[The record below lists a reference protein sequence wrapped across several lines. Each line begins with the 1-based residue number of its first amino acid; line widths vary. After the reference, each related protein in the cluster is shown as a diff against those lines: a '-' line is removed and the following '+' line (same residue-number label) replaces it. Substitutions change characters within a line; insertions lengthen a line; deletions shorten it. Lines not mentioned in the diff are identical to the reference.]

1 MLGSTYGTLT
11 TDPRARADHTGRAR
25 PGDADVD
32 VGGRPLAVAVPD
44 LDRLFRPT
52 AVAVLGASDIE
63 GRPATTV
70 TRWVMCWAE
79 RVGARVHPVR
89 PGRGTVFGMTC
100 AASVAELPG
109 DVEVAV
115 LAAGDPLRALGEL
128 AGTGVRFAV
137 AADPAGQGVADPER
151 WAAAAA
157 RAGIRLL
164 GPGAG
169 VFGPSDT
176 GPSPTTPSGAEAD
189 DTGPSPTTP
198 SGAEADGIAPSTQTP
213 STTQTHGTGAHTGTP
228 RGPDGP
234 AVALVTRTRHQGRPL
249 AALAEVGVRISH
261 WAATGDGA
269 DVGAADLLAYLAGCP
284 EVGAVA
290 CQLGD
295 ITDGRSLLLAADHA
309 ARRGVPI
316 VAVRTTR
323 APRTTHPDG
332 GGTDLP
338 DDDGPA
344 TAPARPAPATSPAPS
359 TAHAPATG
367 PDRVRDAALRQFG
380 VIPVDTPEQLR
391 DTATLLARAR
401 PPRADGV
408 AVYALSGTEAAHFAG
423 LLSAAGLPLAALG
436 TGTREAL
443 RAALPGHPDA
453 PGPVAGEGH
462 PAGDRRGRRALDAL
476 LADPAVGL
484 LVCPVA
490 APVPPLT
497 DRLARDLVEA
507 AEASGTP
514 VCVVWGSAAGT
525 EAAYRGTLLGS
536 SRVTTFRSAGG
547 CVAAVAAYFAHHRF
561 TAAYRSPFDE
571 APRTPSPALRKAR
584 AQLRPGHRLSEH
596 GAKQVL
602 RAYGIRVPREQLVTS
617 AAAAVRAAGLV
628 GYPVALKASAPHL
641 AHRTGLG
648 LVRLG
653 LTSASQVR
661 DTYRELADIAR
672 YERVDLDGVLVCQLV
687 EGGVEMRVG
696 LAHDPAFG
704 PVVTVG
710 LGGVLGEVLTDTA
723 VRVAPFG
730 AAEARGMLDELP
742 GRALLDGVRGGPPLD
757 VDALVEVVLR
767 VQRMGP
773 ELGGEVAELAV
784 DPLVVLERGQ
794 GAVALGAHAR
804 CRSGG

>member
-1 MLGSTYGTLT
+1 MLGSAHTLIP
-11 TDPRARADHTGRAR
+11 DPHAPALPRGRGR
-25 PGDADVD
+25 PGDPDPEVD
-32 VGGRPLAVAVPD
+32 VGGRPLRAAVPD

-52 AVAVLGASDIE
+52 AVAVLGASDTE
-63 GRPATTV
+63 GRPAATV
-70 TRWVMCWAE
+70 TRWAMRWAE

-89 PGRGTVFGMTC
+89 PGRGTVFGTAC
-100 AASVAELPG
+100 AGSVAELPG

-115 LAAGDPLRALGEL
+115 LAAGDPLRALAEL
-128 AGTGVRFAV
+128 ASTGVRFAV
-137 AADPAGQGVADPER
+137 AADPAGRGVADPRR
-151 WAAAAA
+151 WAAAAE

-169 VFGPSDT
+169 VFGPGAASPSGT
-176 GPSPTTPSGAEAD
+176 GPSGTDRSGTITSGPDPTGTTPGH
-189 DTGPSPTTP
+189 TTP
-198 SGAEADGIAPSTQTP
+198 GHTTSDGATSDGTTSGGGGPHAGVDGPGAP
-213 STTQTHGTGAHTGTP
+213 AA
-228 RGPDGP
+228 RGP

-249 AALAEVGVRISH
+249 AALDELGVPISH

-269 DVGAADLLAYLAGCP
+269 DLGAADLLAYLAGCP

-290 CQLGD
+290 CQLGGVQ
-295 ITDGRSLLLAADHA
+295 DGRALLLAADHA
-309 ARRGVPI
+309 ARRGVPV
-316 VAVRTTR
+316 VAVRTPR
-323 APRTTHPDG
+323 ATGTTGLVHPG
-332 GGTDLP
+332 AGP
-338 DDDGPA
+338 SPGPA
-344 TAPARPAPATSPAPS
+344 APASAADPAARA
-359 TAHAPATG
+359 G
-367 PDRVRDAALRQFG
+367 RVLDAALRQFG
-380 VIPVDTPEQLR
+380 VVPVDTPEQLR
-391 DTATLLARAR
+391 DTAALLARAR

-408 AVYALSGTEAAHFAG
+408 AVYALSGAETAHFAG

-436 TGTREAL
+436 EGTREAL
-443 RAALPGHPDA
+443 GAALPGHPDA
-453 PGPVAGEGH
+453 REPVGDGEGH

-497 DRLARDLVEA
+497 DRLARDLVDA

-525 EAAYRGTLLGS
+525 EAAYRETLLGS
-536 SRVTTFRSAGG
+536 SRVTTFRTAGG

-561 TAAYRSPFDE
+561 AAAYRSPFDE
-571 APRTPSPALRKAR
+571 VPRTPSPALRKAR
-584 AQLRPGHRLSEH
+584 ALLRPGRRLSEYE
-596 GAKQVL
+596 AKQLL
-602 RAYGIRVPREQLVTS
+602 RAYGIRVPREQSVTS
-617 AAAAVRAAGLV
+617 AAAAVRAAGQV

-661 DTYRELADIAR
+661 DTYRELVDIAR

-723 VRVAPFG
+723 VRVPPFG
-730 AAEARGMLDELP
+730 AAQARGMLDELP

-767 VQRMGP
+767 VQRMGL

-784 DPLVVLERGQ
+784 DPLVVQERGQ

-804 CRSGG
+804 CRPTDA

>member
-11 TDPRARADHTGRAR
+11 NDPRDRAAQAGRER

-89 PGRGTVFGMTC
+89 SGRGTVFGTAC

-169 VFGPSDT
+169 VFGPSDATPSDTETDATGTSGTETDGTAPSTT
-176 GPSPTTPSGAEAD
+176 GPSGTE
-189 DTGPSPTTP
+189 
-198 SGAEADGIAPSTQTP
+198 
-213 STTQTHGTGAHTGTP
+213 THGTGADTGP
-228 RGPDGP
+228 RQGADGP

-249 AALAEVGVRISH
+249 AALAELGVRISH

-269 DVGAADLLAYLAGCP
+269 DLGAADLLAYLAGRP

-290 CQLGD
+290 CQLGEV
-295 ITDGRSLLLAADHA
+295 TDGRALLLAADHA

-323 APRTTHPDG
+323 APGATHAG
-332 GGTDLP
+332 GGTGLP

-344 TAPARPAPATSPAPS
+344 TASARPVPTTSTVPATAAAPATAPA
-359 TAHAPATG
+359 TPATG

-380 VIPVDTPEQLR
+380 VVPVDTPDQLR

-408 AVYALSGTEAAHFAG
+408 AVYALSGAETAHFAG

-436 TGTREAL
+436 EGTREAL

-453 PGPVAGEGH
+453 PEPVGGEGH

-525 EAAYRGTLLGS
+525 EAAYRRTLLGS
-536 SRVTTFRSAGG
+536 SRVTTFRTAGG

-561 TAAYRSPFDE
+561 AAAYRSPFDE

-584 AQLRPGHRLSEH
+584 AQLRPGRRLSEH
-596 GAKQVL
+596 GAKQLL

-617 AAAAVRAAGLV
+617 AAAAVRAAGQV

-672 YERVDLDGVLVCQLV
+672 YEHVDLDGVLVCQLV

-767 VQRMGP
+767 VQRMGL
-773 ELGGEVAELAV
+773 ELGGEVAELVV

-804 CRSGG
+804 CRPGG